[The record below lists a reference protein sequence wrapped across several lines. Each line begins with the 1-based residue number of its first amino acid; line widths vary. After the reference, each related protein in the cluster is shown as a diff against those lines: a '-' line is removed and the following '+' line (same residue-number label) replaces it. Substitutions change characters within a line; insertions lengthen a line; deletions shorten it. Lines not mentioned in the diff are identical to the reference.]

1 MFVVYIVHTGICLGK
16 SLSLSCLCWNHIQAD
31 LAICSTHIRQNY
43 LYNTDSHTVGENPSD
58 ACTSFVQLLYDQ
70 CS

>member
-1 MFVVYIVHTGICLGK
+1 MDIVHTGICLGNNY
-16 SLSLSCLCWNHIQAD
+16 LQSLSCLCWNHIQAD

-43 LYNTDSHTVGENPSD
+43 LYNTDSHTVGENLSD
-58 ACTSFVQLLYDQ
+58 ACTSFAQLLYDQ